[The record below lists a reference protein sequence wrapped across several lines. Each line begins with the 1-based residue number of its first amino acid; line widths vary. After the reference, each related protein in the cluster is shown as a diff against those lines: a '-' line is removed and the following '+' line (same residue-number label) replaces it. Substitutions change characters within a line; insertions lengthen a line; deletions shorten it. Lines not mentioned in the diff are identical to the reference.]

1 MQRPFFSHH
10 PHRSFL
16 SIFSPA
22 TLLALLLPLFLL
34 VSCGPSTE
42 TIVVGGEA
50 RGPEIT
56 EDDDEAPGEREPR
69 LAVLKIGE
77 SNRIQSMD
85 PLFALNTA
93 TKRMIQFAYEG
104 LVRFDHEDA
113 IVPAAARRWQV
124 SDDSL
129 TWTFQ
134 LRRDL
139 FFHDD
144 ESFAQGRGRR
154 VNSRDVVRVFERMAS
169 RDVPSNAADL
179 FMNTIQGFEP
189 FYLEQREVYLTRDRQ
204 VTSISGVE
212 ATSDSTV
219 AFRLLQPDKN
229 FLAKLA
235 SPHAVLYPSE
245 PFRFRDEGLH
255 RHAVGT
261 GPFRYE
267 SSIGDTIHVFLRHA
281 HYYGRDQQD
290 RRLPLVSRVEL
301 MNVTDETRLFNHF
314 QRGRLNAIVDAGP
327 LTIDRISG
335 GDVGLEGDA
344 DTSHE
349 AGRDSGREHG
359 NETGTEAGTEV
370 GVEND
375 GTDAFESFR
384 LERLPNQDPVVLR
397 YHTRNRFGLDRSD
410 AASVIRHTTPERIA
424 LEWFDPSLTITFK
437 EEAFTQ
443 SNIGRVFRRF
453 GEDSEHRLVLAFNQ
467 DQLPRMLAKVITESM
482 DANLQRVMAQR
493 RVFSSDIFLY
503 LDYLQSVVP
512 GTVHERHPEE
522 LMRIETDRY
531 LLLDHSVEGIRTNSL
546 SWWMDLRQVRLTES
560 ARQPEALMEW

>member
-1 MQRPFFSHH
+1 MQSPFSFRYI
-10 PHRSFL
+10 HRSFL
-16 SIFSPA
+16 SISPPA
-22 TLLALLLPLFLL
+22 VFLALLLPVLLL

-42 TIVVGGEA
+42 TIVVGTEA

-56 EDDDEAPGEREPR
+56 EEEEEVTVEREPR

-93 TKRMIQFAYEG
+93 TKRMIQLSYEG
-104 LVRFDHEDA
+104 LVRFDHQDE

-129 TWTFQ
+129 TWTFH

-169 RDVPSNAADL
+169 RDVPSNAAEL
-179 FMNTIQGFEP
+179 FMNTVEGFEP
-189 FYLEQREVYLTRDRQ
+189 YYLEQREVYLSRDRQ
-204 VTSISGVE
+204 VTSISGIE

-219 AFRLLQPDKN
+219 AFRLLQPDRN
-229 FLAKLA
+229 FLARLA
-235 SPHAVLYPSE
+235 SPYAVIYPSE
-245 PFRFRDEGLH
+245 PFRFRDDGLH

-261 GPFRYE
+261 GPFQYE
-267 SSIGDTIHVFLRHA
+267 SSIGDSIHVFRRHA
-281 HYYGRDQQD
+281 HYHARDEQD

-301 MNVTDETRLFNHF
+301 MNITDETRLFNHF
-314 QRGRLNAIVDAGP
+314 QRGRLHAIMDAGP
-327 LTIDRISG
+327 RTVDRIKG
-335 GDVGLEGDA
+335 GEPDDQADLEN
-344 DTSHE
+344 T
-349 AGRDSGREHG
+349 R
-359 NETGTEAGTEV
+359 TTTF
-370 GVEND
+370 EN
-375 GTDAFESFR
+375 FR
-384 LERLPNQDPVVLR
+384 LDRLPNQDPIVLR
-397 YHTRNRFGLDRSD
+397 YHTRNRFGLGRSD
-410 AASVIRHTTPERIA
+410 AASVIRHTTTERIA
-424 LEWFDPSLTITFK
+424 QDWFDPSLTITFR
-437 EEAFTQ
+437 EEDFTQ

-467 DQLPRMLAKVITESM
+467 DQLPRMLARVITESM
-482 DANLQRVMAQR
+482 DANLQRDMVQR

-503 LDYLQSVVP
+503 LDYLQSFAP

-531 LLLDHSVEGIRTNSL
+531 LLRDQSVEGIRTNSL
-546 SWWMDLRQVRLTES
+546 SWWMDLRQVQRAKS
-560 ARQPEALMEW
+560 ARRPEALLDR